1 MQHHQHRRHRGPSSS
16 NSSGSA
22 VTNPPTGIF
31 ASTDAASTTKS
42 TSTSTSKKGSGKK
55 LKNRGKEERALSTKE
70 LRRLSEAKELS
81 NLEESLAVD
90 PNVWIA
96 ENGATLARFDQ
107 LPISRVGKAG
117 LAKSNYVELTEIQKA
132 SLPFSLAGRDV
143 LGAAKTGSGKT
154 LAFVV
159 PMLEKLY
166 REKWTPLDG
175 LGALV
180 ISPTRELAIQI
191 FEVVRKVGRFY
202 SFSAGLLIGGKDL
215 LQEQERVAKMNILVC
230 TPGRLLQHMDQTP
243 DFSCDNLQI
252 LVLDEADRCLDGG
265 FERTLNAIIENL
277 PNQGRQTLLFSA
289 TQTKSVKDLARLSLV
304 DPEYVNVHETSE
316 SATPLA
322 LTQRY
327 AVLELN
333 QKLDMLFS
341 FLKTHLK
348 QKILV
353 FVSSCKQVRFIF
365 ETFCKLHPGIPLM
378 HLHGK
383 QKQPKRLAIFET
395 FCRKT
400 AVCLF
405 ATDVAA
411 RGLDFPAVDW
421 VLQLDCPEDVS
432 TYIHRVGRTARNEQP
447 GNALMFLTPS
457 EEPGML
463 AALEKRKVRVEKIR
477 VNPARI
483 KSTRQ
488 QMVMFCSK
496 DPEIKYL
503 GQKAF
508 ISYVRSVH
516 LQSNKEVFDVSKLPL
531 EEFADS
537 LGLPGAPVIKFL
549 KKSANAVK
557 NAVRQKQK
565 DLLQLMPGDEVDEK
579 IAISGDEGDDE
590 SEDSAAA
597 AEEEDDKRVPGA
609 DKKNQTV
616 TKVDKMFQAKNK
628 TVLSEHYNK
637 LRAQDQEDG
646 SSDEEFFGVVRKDHD
661 VEDVQTAVYPERAPT
676 KKELSKAKLK
686 ELASR
691 GISQKIEYDEDGN
704 PIDHALETL
713 AEFEAKGSVPARQ
726 AAHLEAQTEGMK
738 VADIDDKSIMRAKR
752 REKKLAQKA
761 KEREALGLTTVSEP
775 SVRLHSQSEIDQD
788 DNNESGDNSS
798 EMSDDGSSVTFD
810 GERGHW
816 ESDAALSD
824 SVDDNEYV
832 DMDDIN
838 LDEDERAEEDSG
850 KRRPSTDSKQAV
862 QRKKQKISSY
872 LAKTQDLESMA
883 AGLLRR

>member
-1 MQHHQHRRHRGPSSS
+1 MQHQQHRRHRGPSSS

-22 VTNPPTGIF
+22 VTNPPTGIS

-42 TSTSTSKKGSGKK
+42 TSTSTSKSKKGSGKK

-202 SFSAGLLIGGKDL
+202 YFSAGLLIGGKDL

-304 DPEYVNVHETSE
+304 DPEYVNVHESSE

-348 QKILV
+348 QKILLMIAR
-353 FVSSCKQVRFIF
+353 VS
-365 ETFCKLHPGIPLM
+365 T
-378 HLHGK
+378 
-383 QKQPKRLAIFET
+383 
-395 FCRKT
+395 
-400 AVCLF
+400 
-405 ATDVAA
+405 

-463 AALEKRKVRVEKIR
+463 AALGKRKVRVEKIR

-609 DKKNQTV
+609 DKKHQTV